1 MRTLTVKET
10 AKVLGVSVRTVQNRL
25 NSNDLSGK
33 RVTNQYGTSE
43 WRVWPNK
50 EILEKLKDFPP
61 DAFSLGGDRPTEEFQ
76 GGDSS
81 AVLDAEAVDVDNE
94 YFEDEPASIKS
105 IIREISQQFADQL
118 SREKQL
124 NFQLQRE
131 LEEKDAQLK
140 LLPDFQKQA
149 EDRRQEA
156 EAKELEAIALAKQI
170 AAMKTM
176 SEEKAADL
184 ARLEELETKTL
195 PTIQRQLDLERSQ
208 KEKDL
213 AEAAAKV
220 IALENAKQ
228 EAEIAKSNLE
238 ESLQSEI
245 ARLRDEKQ
253 DQAKAIE
260 TKFDELNLQLEQLR
274 KPKPSFWQKL
284 FGASVEKL

>member
-81 AVLDAEAVDVDNE
+81 AVLDAEAVDVDND
-94 YFEDEPASIKS
+94 YFEDEQAPIKS
-105 IIREISQQFADQL
+105 IIREISQQFAEQL

-131 LEEKDAQLK
+131 LQEKDLQLK
-140 LLPDFQKQA
+140 RLPDFQKQA
-149 EDRRQEA
+149 EDRRLEA
-156 EAKELEAIALAKQI
+156 EAKELEAIALAKQVE
-170 AAMKTM
+170 ALKALT
-176 SEEKAADL
+176 EEKAADL
-184 ARLEELETKTL
+184 ARLEDLETKTL

-213 AEAAAKV
+213 ADAAAKV
-220 IALENAKQ
+220 TALENARQ
-228 EAEIAKSNLE
+228 EAEAAKSKLE

-245 ARLRDEKQ
+245 ARLRIEKEENT
-253 DQAKAIE
+253 KVME
-260 TKFDELNLQLEQLR
+260 FKFDAIN
-274 KPKPSFWQKL
+274 QKL
-284 FGASVEKL
+284 EELQKPLPWWKKIVG

>member
-61 DAFSLGGDRPTEEFQ
+61 DAFSLGGDRPSEEFQ

-81 AVLDAEAVDVDNE
+81 AVLDAEAVDVDND
-94 YFEDEPASIKS
+94 YFEDEQTPIKS
-105 IIREISQQFADQL
+105 IIREISQQFAEQL

-131 LEEKDAQLK
+131 IQEKDLELK
-140 LLPDFQKQA
+140 RLPDFQKQA
-149 EDRRQEA
+149 EDRRLEA
-156 EAKELEAIALAKQI
+156 EAKELEAIALAKQVE
-170 AAMKTM
+170 ALKVLT
-176 SEEKAADL
+176 EEKAADL
-184 ARLEELETKTL
+184 ARLNELETKTL
-195 PTIQRQLDLERSQ
+195 PTIQRQLDHERSQ
-208 KEKDL
+208 KEQGL
-213 AEAAAKV
+213 AEAAVKV
-220 IALENAKQ
+220 SVLEKAKQ
-228 EAEIAKSNLE
+228 EAEIAKSKLE

-245 ARLRDEKQ
+245 TRLRDEKE
-253 DQAKAIE
+253 DQARAIE
-260 TKFDELNLQLEQLR
+260 TKFDALN
-274 KPKPSFWQKL
+274 QKL
-284 FGASVEKL
+284 EALQKPWWKKFLGSQD

>member
-131 LEEKDAQLK
+131 LEEKDLQLK

-149 EDRRQEA
+149 EERRQEA

-170 AAMKTM
+170 DAMKAM
-176 SEEKAADL
+176 SEEKARDL
-184 ARLEELETKTL
+184 ARLNELETKTL

-208 KEKDL
+208 KEKEL
-213 AEAAAKV
+213 AEAAAMV
-220 IALENAKQ
+220 TTLENAKQ
-228 EAEIAKSNLE
+228 EAEIAKSKLE
-238 ESLQSEI
+238 ETLQSEI
-245 ARLRDEKQ
+245 ARLRIQKEDE
-253 DQAKAIE
+253 AKAIE
-260 TKFDELNLQLEQLR
+260 VKFDSLTQQLQSMQ
-274 KPKPSFWQKL
+274 KPWWKKVFYPGNK
-284 FGASVEKL
+284 